1 MADQQQLSTF
11 KLTSP
16 EVGEIRFLFN
26 SSNDV
31 EALTIS
37 INDCAGNSR
46 IESVANLSKL
56 TIGTTELNLING
68 EPYIGYYF
76 YQVSPVVAKA
86 TIEGDGIVGVCT
98 TTDLIPPPTIDT
110 FKNSEYNVIFNNA
123 TKLRRINRTG
133 SLEDNYGGIFEIDRK
148 ADQILPQNFNAILS
162 GSAVSASFQESNIYS
177 KAWTLPRYEGSK
189 NIGTPS
195 GSLTYDDPA
204 LTFTEFQG
212 IKFALTDTNNS
223 IRSQSSGEGI
233 VENFYFNSPYI
244 QNIQGRDLNAYFH
257 GSTSNIPPAGQPVY
271 ELVGKEF
278 KRITRSKVFIP
289 GTKDILRIPLST
301 ILYEV
306 NPDNLPP
313 LSIQNNI
320 FNVYVRNDGEYNSEV
335 RYFFFNTSNN
345 PETGSLRG
353 GEEDSIQV
361 SGSFDGNI
369 DGYSLFTPSVEG
381 AGAQNR
387 GGYLPIRSDDTKGLN
402 FSFDY
407 TSSYNNLT

>member
-16 EVGEIRFLFN
+16 EVGEIRFLYNN
-26 SSNDV
+26 SNNV

-46 IESVANLSKL
+46 IESIANLSKL

-148 ADQILPQNFNAILS
+148 EDQILPQNFNAILS

-189 NIGTPS
+189 LDS
-195 GSLTYDDPA
+195 GSLFYNDPA
-204 LTFTEFQG
+204 LTF
-212 IKFALTDTNNS
+212 KSFAAVKYKLNES
-223 IRSQSSGEGI
+223 SSAIRSQSNAESET
-233 VENFYFNSPYI
+233 FYFNPPYKLI
-244 QNIQGRDLNAYFH
+244 RSGLRSYFQGSETD
-257 GSTSNIPPAGQPVY
+257 TPPSAQPIY
-271 ELVGKEF
+271 ELVGKDF
-278 KRITRSKVFIP
+278 KRLTKSKLYLP
-289 GTKDILRIPLST
+289 NTEDILRVEGYQAVYEANPANNPGASST
-301 ILYEV
+301 
-306 NPDNLPP
+306 D
-313 LSIQNNI
+313 NI
-320 FNVYVRNDGEYNSEV
+320 FTVMIETIDTQDFYSYYNELGNPVGPIELRAGE
-335 RYFFFNTSNN
+335 
-345 PETGSLRG
+345 
-353 GEEDSIQV
+353 DADIIKV
-361 SGSFDGNI
+361 SGSYVASLNSFALDVIDSDRTKAAIHNDGQNELTNI
-369 DGYSLFTPSVEG
+369 KTFYEVLSGSRNVP
-381 AGAQNR
+381 
-387 GGYLPIRSDDTKGLN
+387 
-402 FSFDY
+402 
-407 TSSYNNLT
+407 